1 MFRTPSET
9 GKNWLI
15 CLIYQKQI
23 QTFEIIINLEVKHY
37 DKKKHVHRT
46 YVRSSNAG
54 KRIRNS
60 NGSSTQTAPKQ
71 NVTQEAK
78 KEAGTA
84 KTTGNKK
91 QDQKAAGQ
99 EDKEKKE
106 TSLYGTIFKI
116 DKEKMELKTA
126 AVIWEKEEQ
135 KADAK
140 PDTKKTDDATEKKDT
155 KAADKADQKETKADF
170 ETDAMKW
177 KLDGKSVVVKFDKDT
192 KFLKQVK
199 KADDKKD
206 QKTEK
211 TADVKADAKTDAVK
225 MENESIKLE
234 DLKEGTIVTVNV
246 KEDGSLVAAEVLVLA
261 DVKENKEEV
270 TKDAAS
276 EASKET
282 ASNKDAVKKD
292 AGSTITNKAGTAK
305 DQKKAK

>member
-1 MFRTPSET
+1 MTKRNMYT
-9 GKNWLI
+9 GLM
-15 CLIYQKQI
+15 LGAAMLASVSGTAMAATQ
-23 QTFEIIINLEVKHY
+23 QT
-37 DKKKHVHRT
+37 
-46 YVRSSNAG
+46 G
-54 KRIRNS
+54 
-60 NGSSTQTAPKQ
+60 PKQ

-78 KEAGTA
+78 KEAGASKTTA
-84 KTTGNKK
+84 KTTADKK

-106 TSLYGTIFKI
+106 TSLYGTVFKI

-140 PDTKKTDDATEKKDT
+140 EDTKKTDAATEKKDT
-155 KAADKADQKETKADF
+155 KTADKADQKETKADF

-199 KADDKKD
+199 KADEQKDAVDQKGQDKKSSDKKD

-211 TADVKADAKTDAVK
+211 TADAKADAKTDAVK

-234 DLKEGTIVTVNV
+234 DLKEGTLVTVKV
-246 KEDGSLVAAEVLVLA
+246 KEDGSLVAAEVVVLA

-270 TKDAAS
+270 KKDAAA

-282 ASNKDAVKKD
+282 ASNKGAVKKD
-292 AGSTITNKAGTAK
+292 AGSTAVTNTAATVK
-305 DQKKAK
+305 EQKKAN

>member
-1 MFRTPSET
+1 MTKRNMYT
-9 GKNWLI
+9 GLM
-15 CLIYQKQI
+15 LGAAMLASVSGTAMAATQ
-23 QTFEIIINLEVKHY
+23 
-37 DKKKHVHRT
+37 
-46 YVRSSNAG
+46 
-54 KRIRNS
+54 
-60 NGSSTQTAPKQ
+60 QTAPKQ

-78 KEAGTA
+78 KEAGASKTTA
-84 KTTGNKK
+84 KTTADKK

-106 TSLYGTIFKI
+106 TSLYGTVFKI

-140 PDTKKTDDATEKKDT
+140 EDTKKTDAATEKKDT
-155 KAADKADQKETKADF
+155 KTADKADQKETKADF

-199 KADDKKD
+199 KADEQKDAVDQKGQDKKASDKKD

-211 TADVKADAKTDAVK
+211 TADAKADVKTDAVK

-234 DLKEGTIVTVNV
+234 DLKEGTLVTVKV
-246 KEDGSLVAAEVLVLA
+246 KEDGSLVAAEVVVLA

-270 TKDAAS
+270 KKDTAA

-282 ASNKDAVKKD
+282 TSNKGAVKKD
-292 AGSTITNKAGTAK
+292 AGSTAVTNTAATVK
-305 DQKKAK
+305 EQKKAN